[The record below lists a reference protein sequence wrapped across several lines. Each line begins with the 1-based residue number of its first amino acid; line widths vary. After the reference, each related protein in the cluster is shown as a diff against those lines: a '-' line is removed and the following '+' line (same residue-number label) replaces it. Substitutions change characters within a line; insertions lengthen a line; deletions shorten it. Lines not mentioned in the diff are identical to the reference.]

1 MEARSFL
8 VILMANSVILV
19 VKLAF
24 SPSIVPFLSLDITDD
39 CIGSNS
45 TLKTTRNYDCA
56 SAIVCTCEENL
67 LLSEPEISETRLLC
81 FLYQEFL
88 SQSQV
93 QYKYL
98 SCSPQSCPSNCLLL
112 LE

>member
-1 MEARSFL
+1 MREIKANINIRYNEIEKGNSKHQKGCMIRSYC
-8 VILMANSVILV
+8 
-19 VKLAF
+19 
-24 SPSIVPFLSLDITDD
+24 DDD